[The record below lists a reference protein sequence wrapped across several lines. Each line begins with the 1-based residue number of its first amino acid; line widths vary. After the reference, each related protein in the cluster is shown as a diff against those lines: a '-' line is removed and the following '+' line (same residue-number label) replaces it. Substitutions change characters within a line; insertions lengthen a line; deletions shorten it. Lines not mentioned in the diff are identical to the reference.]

1 MRTTT
6 PVSQP
11 PFQMEQVASDSGP
24 HILEYISALT
34 PLVVAAL
41 LVLRLLLVW
50 WRGWNLYVR
59 TAVLLQAL
67 PGSTMRSQPENE
79 FRFVCWLHSPDAAP
93 EFFAH
98 VAEGYEVVKGDYAVM
113 PVGVGE
119 RHWTYRI
126 QRRSRMGWLHWLFR
140 CCSLALTRRYKDPDL
155 SRLFLC

>member
-1 MRTTT
+1 
-6 PVSQP
+6 
-11 PFQMEQVASDSGP
+11 MEQVASDSGP

-50 WRGWNLYVR
+50 WRGWNSYVR

-67 PGSTMRSQPENE
+67 PGSPLRSQPKNE

-113 PVGVGE
+113 PVRVGE
-119 RHWTYRI
+119 RYSPTYRI
-126 QRRSRMGWLHWLFR
+126 QRRSRMGWLPWLLR

-155 SRLFLC
+155 ANFLC